1 MTIAQLWIRSLFYF
15 ARANLAVALGVAVAT
30 AVLTGALLVG
40 DSVRGSLRDLTLE
53 RLGKID
59 QLLILDRFF
68 RRELAEEI
76 VAHSGTFSSDFSAA
90 SAAVVIPSATVERSG
105 GSSAARA
112 AGVTVLGV
120 EASFAKM
127 GEGGPSKPPEAG
139 EIVVNAA
146 LAAELSVQVGDEMII
161 RLAKAAQVPADSPLG
176 RKTERL
182 SSLAE
187 LKVVEILPDSGLARF
202 SLSPMQTAPRN
213 AFVNREDL
221 AGALE
226 VPGSANTVFVAGK
239 YLETPA
245 SKEAA
250 ERLRQGLK
258 PQLADFGLV
267 LKRVRRTFQDGDQEV
282 EVLDYFSLS
291 SDRMMLDR
299 RTVAVALQAFEKE
312 SAEPVLTYLANEIRK
327 IPDPN
332 IPSASNEEPSGGI
345 PYSTV
350 AALDPIVGGPL
361 VDAAGKLLPPLKDD
375 EIAVNAWAANDQ
387 KLKLGDRVRVT
398 YFNPESTHGK
408 EEEASA
414 DFRVAAILP
423 FAEPETG
430 FTRRKPAVFTV
441 RPTTA
446 NDPDLTPEVKG
457 ITDQESISDWDA
469 PFPFEYGR
477 IRPQDDT
484 YWENHRTTPK
494 AFVSLATGKKLW
506 GSRFGEVTSVRVAFR
521 EGLSE
526 AALGGQ
532 FLAQLQAT
540 GETLGFEFIPIKKR
554 DLDSSGG
561 TTPFDVLFLLLSM
574 FVIGAALLLVWLLF
588 RLNVDQRAEQI
599 GLLQALGW
607 SSPSVGRL
615 LFWEGL
621 LVALVGAG
629 VGTIMGCGYC
639 WLMLAGLRTIWVGAI
654 SAPFLQFHARSISLG
669 GGFLAGVLAS
679 GATIYWS
686 LRGLKRLS
694 ICSLLAGKTE
704 PEAALL
710 TAHRRASNWT
720 ISVFWGLFAAA
731 LGLGALATQLQGEAQ
746 AGAFLG
752 CGASVLT
759 GLLLVLSRMLRRE
772 GGLARSQPLAGGLRE
787 LSWLNIGRNP
797 SRSVATVALT
807 ASACFLVAAVS
818 AFRLDPTDR
827 GVAGFDLVA
836 ESSEPI
842 FVDLNDPAARKEIL
856 GVEADALEGGEVYA
870 LRLKGGDDASCR
882 NLYQATQPRV
892 LGVTPA
898 LINHFSDAKALPFA
912 WAGSAAKTTEETAN
926 PWRLLE
932 RPTPANAPIPVMLDK
947 NTAMYSLRLYGGVG
961 QEFEFDY
968 EDAGVVKFRVAGL
981 LANSV
986 LQGGLYIGE
995 ADFRRIFPQVSGY
1008 RSFLIRAPAG
1018 KAAEISQLLEEKF
1031 GDEGLDC
1038 VDARSRL
1045 RDLLAVQNTY
1055 ISTFQTLGG
1064 LGLALGTFG
1073 LTAVQLRSVMERR
1086 KEFALLRAI
1095 GFSGGRLSRMVLLE
1109 NLWLLV
1115 GGLACGTVS
1124 AAVAVAPHMAIGG
1137 AGAPIWELAG
1147 MLGVIAGLGMVI
1159 GFIAVR
1165 SAVAAPVVSAL
1176 RGD

>member
-1 MTIAQLWIRSLFYF
+1 MTFTQLWIRSLSYF
-15 ARANLAVALGVAVAT
+15 ARANLAVALGVAAAT

-40 DSVRGSLRDLTLE
+40 DSVRGSLRDLTLQ

-59 QLLILDRFF
+59 QLLIVDRFF
-68 RRELAEEI
+68 RRELAHEI
-76 VAHSGTFSSDFSAA
+76 VANTGIFSTDFSAA
-90 SAAVVIPSATVERSG
+90 SPAIVIPSATVERTG
-105 GSSAARA
+105 GTSAVRA

-120 EASFAKM
+120 EESFSQM
-127 GEGGPSKPPEAG
+127 GDGGPSKPPQAG

-146 LAAELSVQVGDEMII
+146 LAAELSLKVGDEMII

-187 LKVVEILPDSGLARF
+187 LKVVEILPDRGLARF

-226 VPGSANTVFVAGK
+226 VAGSANTVFVAGK
-239 YLETPA
+239 QVDSPA
-245 SKEAA
+245 SVDAA
-250 ERLRQGLK
+250 KRLQKGLK
-258 PQLADFGLV
+258 PRLADLGLT
-267 LKRVRRTFQDGDQEV
+267 LKRVRHASGNGNGPHEV
-282 EVLDYFSLS
+282 IDYFSLS
-291 SDRMMLDR
+291 SDRMLLDR
-299 RTVAVALQAFEKE
+299 RTAHAAVKAWE
-312 SAEPVLTYLANEIRK
+312 SYYAQPLLTYLANDIRK
-327 IPDPN
+327 IPDANQSGAAEGEP
-332 IPSASNEEPSGGI
+332 PSGI
-345 PYSTV
+345 PYSTIT
-350 AALDPIVGGPL
+350 AINPMLGGPL
-361 VDAAGKLLPPLKDD
+361 KDSPGRSLSLKDD
-375 EIAVNAWAANDQ
+375 EIAVNAWAAQDQ
-387 KLKLGDRVRVT
+387 NLKLGDRVRVT
-398 YFNPESTHGK
+398 YFKPESTHGK

-414 DFRVAAILP
+414 EFRVAAILP
-423 FAEPETG
+423 FDEPETG
-430 FTRRKPAVFTV
+430 FTRRKPPVFRV
-441 RPTTA
+441 QQPPT

-457 ITDQESISDWDA
+457 ITDQESMSDWDA
-469 PFPFEYGR
+469 PFPFDYSR
-477 IRPQDDT
+477 IRSQDDT

-494 AFVSLATGKKLW
+494 AFVSLATGQKLW
-506 GSRFGEVTSVRVAFR
+506 GSRFGEVTSVRIPVSNLVGNQQEIEQKF
-521 EGLSE
+521 
-526 AALGGQ
+526 
-532 FLAQLQAT
+532 FDQLRSI
-540 GETLGFEFIPIKKR
+540 GENLGFEFIPIKQR
-554 DLDSSGG
+554 DLDSSAG

-607 SSPSVGRL
+607 STPRVGRL

-621 LVALVGAG
+621 LVAMVGAG
-629 VGTIMGCGYC
+629 VGTILGCGYC

-654 SAPFLQFHARSISLG
+654 SAPFLQFHAQGTSLL
-669 GGFLAGVLAS
+669 GGFLAGVLAAA
-679 GATIYWS
+679 ATIYWS

-694 ICSLLAGKTE
+694 ICGLLAGKTD
-704 PEAALL
+704 PETALL
-710 TAHRRASNWT
+710 PGQRQGSSWT
-720 ISVFWGLFAAA
+720 TPLSWGLFGSA
-731 LGLGALATQLQGEAQ
+731 LGLGILATQLQGEAQ

-752 CGASVLT
+752 CGAAVLT
-759 GLLLVLSRMLRRE
+759 AILLILAQMLRRE
-772 GGLARSQPLAGGLRE
+772 GGLARNQPLAGGLRE
-787 LSWLNIGRNP
+787 LSWLNIGRNV

-827 GVAGFDLVA
+827 GVAGFDLIA

-842 FVDLNDPAARKEIL
+842 FADLNLPAARQEAL
-856 GVEADALEGGEVYA
+856 GASATALDGGAVYA

-898 LINHFSDAKALPFA
+898 LIEHFSDSRAVPFA
-912 WAGSAAKTTEETAN
+912 WAGSAAKSPEETAN

-932 RPTPANAPIPVMLDK
+932 QPTPTNAPIPVVLDK

-961 QEFEFDY
+961 EEFEFDY

-986 LQGGLYIGE
+986 LQGGLFIGE
-995 ADFRRIFPQVSGY
+995 ADFQRIFPQVSGY

-1018 KAAEISQLLEEKF
+1018 KAAEVSQLLEEKF

-1038 VDARSRL
+1038 VDARGRL

-1064 LGLALGTFG
+1064 LGLALGAFG

-1095 GFSGGRLSRMVLLE
+1095 GFAGPRLSRMVLLE
-1109 NLWLLV
+1109 NLWLLL
-1115 GGLACGTVS
+1115 GGLGSGTVS
-1124 AAVAVAPHMAIGG
+1124 AAVAVAPHMALGG
-1137 AGAPIWELAG
+1137 AGAPLLELGG
-1147 MLGVIAGLGMVI
+1147 MLGLIGGLGVVV
-1159 GFIAVR
+1159 GLIAVR
-1165 SAVAAPVVSAL
+1165 SAASAPVVLAL